1 MEHVFF
7 GDVFDEY
14 YQVTCLTKIHVLNV
28 VHTPDQ
34 THVIEHGQLRVWL
47 QTKYAPRPRPPT
59 MVLVMT
65 HNAVPGQITFTAD
78 LKVYED
84 FAPAIRKIA
93 PLELLKL
100 IVARFGCD
108 VTVGGTVTRKF
119 FFAESVPIGP
129 GESTQILIPG
139 CADPLGS
146 IFATSMP
153 NHVDCA
159 LGFAIDKPRYRDYL
173 ATKRRQ

>member
-14 YQVTCLTKIHVLNV
+14 YQVTFLTKIHVLDV

-47 QTKYAPRPRPPT
+47 QTKYAPRPPPPT

-84 FAPAIRKIA
+84 FAPAIREIA

-100 IVARFGCD
+100 IVARFGSH

-119 FFAESVPIGP
+119 LLGESVPRGP
-129 GESTQILIPG
+129 GESTQILVAR
-139 CADPLGS
+139 CADPLGF
-146 IFATSMP
+146 IFSTSMP
-153 NHVDCA
+153 NY
-159 LGFAIDKPRYRDYL
+159 YRLRPWLRD
-173 ATKRRQ
+173 